1 MKEKQ
6 IFQVQKWVDIF
17 GSFIDKTKNMWI
29 SLGNFE
35 SKVLKEDIDKIKITQ
50 PIYVSGLA
58 RSGTTILLEIL
69 SHHQGL
75 VSQQY
80 KDFPPVYTPFWWN
93 WLLNRMLVKKVAPV
107 ERAHR
112 DGILV
117 TPDSPEAVE
126 EILWMHFFPEV
137 HNPSVNNIL
146 DQNTNN
152 PDFETFYGNHIRK
165 LLLTKKGNR
174 YLAKGNYNITRLE
187 YILKIFPNA
196 KFIIPIRHPINH
208 LASLL
213 KQHKLF
219 CQGGREN
226 PKALKHLQRI
236 GHFEFGLD
244 IRPINVDGQ
253 EITTLA
259 ERDIKAW
266 ASYWSKIYG
275 YIKDKLESNPKLQ
288 TAVMI
293 VKFEDLCDDPE
304 TMLQNLMKHC
314 NLTEGQ
320 AIVEKYVEKI
330 KPPSYYKPDFTNEE
344 LTIIDQ
350 ETQQVAE
357 KFGY

>member
-1 MKEKQ
+1 MKETQ

-17 GSFIDKTKNMWI
+17 GNFIDKTKGMWI

-35 SKVLKEDIDKIKITQ
+35 SKVLKEDIDQIKIIQ

-69 SHHQGL
+69 SHHKGL

-80 KDFPPVYTPFWWN
+80 KDFPPVYTPYWWN

-126 EILWMHFFPEV
+126 ETLWMNFFPEL
-137 HNPSVNNIL
+137 HNPIINNIL
-146 DQNTNN
+146 DQDTENSN
-152 PDFETFYGNHIRK
+152 FETFYKNHVRK
-165 LLLTKKGNR
+165 LLLLRKGNR

-187 YILKIFPNA
+187 YILKIFPDA
-196 KFIIPIRHPINH
+196 KFVIPIRHPINH

-244 IRPINVDGQ
+244 VRPINTDGQ
-253 EITTLA
+253 EIATLG

-266 ASYWSKIYG
+266 ASYWSRIYG
-275 YIKDKLESNPKLQ
+275 YVKDRLEANPKLQ
-288 TAVMI
+288 AASMV
-293 VKFEDLCDDPE
+293 VRFEDLCTDPE
-304 TMLQNLMKHC
+304 AIMQALMNHC
-314 NLTEGQ
+314 NLTEEQ
-320 AIVEKYVEKI
+320 AIIQKYTDTI
-330 KPPSYYKPDFTNEE
+330 KPPSYYKPNFTDAE
-344 LTIIDQ
+344 LITIQQ
-350 ETQQVAE
+350 ETHQVAAR
-357 KFGY
+357 FAY